1 MNTKLNLMA
10 LMILALSVGFFVL
23 SVRQTELISTS
34 EATQGVVSDFYDNWN
49 ACDLDTVVCG
59 DEVKKKSNLE

>member
-34 EATQGVVSDFYDNWN
+34 EATQGVVSDFYDNFN
-49 ACDLDTVVCG
+49 PCDLDTVSCTE
-59 DEVKKKSNLE
+59 DVKKKSNLE